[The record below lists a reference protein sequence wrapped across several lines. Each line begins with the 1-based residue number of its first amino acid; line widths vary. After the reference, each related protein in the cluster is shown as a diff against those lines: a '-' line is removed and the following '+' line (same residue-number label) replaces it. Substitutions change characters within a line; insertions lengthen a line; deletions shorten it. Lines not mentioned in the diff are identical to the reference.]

1 MLPAKQKQTYEAFF
15 ASTDTNDIL
24 DPKTTLMIQLAA
36 SFIIGCYP

>member
-1 MLPAKQKQTYEAFF
+1 MLPAKQKQIYEAFF

-36 SFIIGCYP
+36 SFVIGCYP